1 MGLKWNSELI
11 LLPCLQVHLT
21 NMYVFCKSVSHIIA
35 IEFCHLDSVDT
46 FKLGYLF
53 NHCVLLKSLWNKFI
67 LFLKRFFL
75 VIQYV
80 KIQNKTKPPK
90 YTLNIKV

>member
-1 MGLKWNSELI
+1 MKFWANIIALFAS
-11 LLPCLQVHLT
+11 T
-21 NMYVFCKSVSHIIA
+21 SYNMYVFCKSVSHIIA

-53 NHCVLLKSLWNKFI
+53 NHCVLLKSLWNRFI